1 VTATPCRLDGK
12 GLGISVG
19 GYFDTLVTAPSVLER
34 IEQGYL
40 VPPVVYA
47 PPESVSFDG
56 LKVRMGDYVIKALEG
71 KMD

>member
-1 VTATPCRLDGK
+1 M
-12 GLGISVG
+12 
-19 GYFDTLVTAPSVLER
+19 LER